1 MPLFLSQKLLNI
13 GLMTMPQA
21 IKIPP
26 INAFISCVC
35 QLFLHYC
42 TD

>member
-21 IKIPP
+21 ITISP
-26 INAFISCVC
+26 INAFTGCAC